1 PVGAGCP
8 ITSETHRGIES
19 DMAITRDRADGQIV
33 LLGEWTGKN
42 VGTARANSCSCRYV
56 PPIVFLAVDTALSD
70 VCRDYIGR
78 NTPFPSITP
87 LDISGTTERD
97 CRMH

>member
-1 PVGAGCP
+1 MNSL
-8 ITSETHRGIES
+8 TSETHRGIES

-42 VGTARANSCSCRYV
+42 IGTARTDSCSCRYV
-56 PPIVFLAVDTALSD
+56 PPIVFLAVDPAPSD

-78 NTPFPSITP
+78 NTPFLAMSAFSLTLVLRIQRLRKP
-87 LDISGTTERD
+87 
-97 CRMH
+97 